1 MCEESDRMEYGGLP
15 VKLEKAAECDSR
27 TGSACGFGDEDK
39 CDLKNKIKI
48 FLHFLNVL
56 VDNFYCN

>member
-1 MCEESDRMEYGGLP
+1 MCEESDGMEYGGLP

-48 FLHFLNVL
+48 FLHFLNV
-56 VDNFYCN
+56 